1 MYSRWCKR
9 YLWPHKIS
17 PPKYG
22 VLRLLKESEKQLWLE
37 TAHQRKYWFRSFVD
51 LENIKLDVDEAKVAC
66 INFDVF
72 QIIHIASYFMD
83 HWFEWINFFVIDK
96 TIVDCWDYFSV
107 IVREWVPLTVWSWK
121 TSSNTPMP

>member
-1 MYSRWCKR
+1 M
-9 YLWPHKIS
+9 
-17 PPKYG
+17 
-22 VLRLLKESEKQLWLE
+22 LRLLKESEKQLWLE

-96 TIVDCWDYFSV
+96 TIVDC
-107 IVREWVPLTVWSWK
+107 
-121 TSSNTPMP
+121 